1 MDGGSII
8 FFKKKRHEVSVP
20 SVRNLSRNE
29 AIGYGFRVE
38 ETAM

>member
-1 MDGGSII
+1 MEGVL
-8 FFKKKRHEVSVP
+8 FFSKKKRHEVSVP